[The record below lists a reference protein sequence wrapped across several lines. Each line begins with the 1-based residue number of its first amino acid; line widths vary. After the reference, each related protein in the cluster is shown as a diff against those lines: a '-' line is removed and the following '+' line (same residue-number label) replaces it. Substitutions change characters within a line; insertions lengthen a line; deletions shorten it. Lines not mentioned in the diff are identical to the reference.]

1 MGRGEGKKD
10 DPHHHLSF
18 LLLGTVTPAPWE
30 ETQTQRITRKE
41 GTTAWPG
48 AASRQSRETSYLLSM
63 CREIGGGGCGVW
75 SIEWGAS
82 SEEQGKGL
90 FEGGKRV
97 GCRSEG
103 KTLLDGHLHVLSW

>member
-30 ETQTQRITRKE
+30 ETQRITRKE

-48 AASRQSRETSYLLSM
+48 AASRQSRETSHLLSM

-75 SIEWGAS
+75 SVEWGAS
-82 SEEQGKGL
+82 SEEQGKGP
-90 FEGGKRV
+90 FEAGKRV